1 MSSDHS
7 SSLIESLKDEES
19 PRPHTPSLAL
29 AELAGSEPA
38 QTQERPLFRRAKFAL
53 ARKFPG
59 TYRVTSKALLYL
71 RGPRPKRDL
80 DRGSRLQHPIVRRSN
95 PFANSGTCST
105 NTFPVFGVALQ
116 SWNAT
121 TCPGTC
127 VDQAHT
133 NLHPSLPLH
142 PRRRRIHHRSLTLH
156 SSAVVPNT
164 SRHIRRMYRY
174 LLVSQQQVWPE
185 RSGLSTLG
193 IRAIRFQVS
202 RSVRRHFA
210 ESQDGWKRE
219 TGICSSYRG
228 RWRCEWNVSWR

>member
-1 MSSDHS
+1 MKDTVYGNEELSSVVSRGRACISSDGIRMTREDLGRLLCRGPWRSGGRRPSTGPLLSSSTLYSCYLLHAPFDQPMSSDHS

-38 QTQERPLFRRAKFAL
+38 QTQERPLFRRAKFAI

-116 SWNAT
+116 
-121 TCPGTC
+121 
-127 VDQAHT
+127 
-133 NLHPSLPLH
+133 
-142 PRRRRIHHRSLTLH
+142 
-156 SSAVVPNT
+156 
-164 SRHIRRMYRY
+164 
-174 LLVSQQQVWPE
+174 
-185 RSGLSTLG
+185 
-193 IRAIRFQVS
+193 
-202 RSVRRHFA
+202 
-210 ESQDGWKRE
+210 
-219 TGICSSYRG
+219 
-228 RWRCEWNVSWR
+228 